1 MMHTSVS
8 KFARNDKGATAVE
21 FAIILLVLLLVVFGI
36 IEWGLYMYNRQVI
49 TNAVREGAR
58 HGVLMRPIPRDVQA
72 ENDAICNRVVDK
84 GSSYLVTFGADELTC
99 DENVTD
105 GDYGDIK
112 IVRDPNVLVFGTDL
126 TVSVEYEYDF
136 LFLRLHPINIDSI
149 DIETQATMKME

>member
-1 MMHTSVS
+1 MSEYYNRSAMTKAALRLNSPLYCRCFS
-8 KFARNDKGATAVE
+8 W
-21 FAIILLVLLLVVFGI
+21 LSLGI

-99 DENVTD
+99 DEKC
-105 GDYGDIK
+105 YGW
-112 IVRDPNVLVFGTDL
+112 
-126 TVSVEYEYDF
+126 
-136 LFLRLHPINIDSI
+136 RLWRHKNSQRSQCISI
-149 DIETQATMKME
+149 WNRSDR